1 MAAKGNIA
9 KEKVLE
15 KIAQSFGSDWIGIYD
30 KKAYLWGEENGE
42 KIQIALTLT
51 CPKTPVGQTASKLDF
66 ENMGSISA
74 APTTFEP
81 AQITDQE
88 RENINRLMKE
98 LGL

>member
-30 KKAYLWGEENGE
+30 KKAYLWSEENGE

-51 CPKTPVGQTASKLDF
+51 CPKTPVG
-66 ENMGSISA
+66 
-74 APTTFEP
+74 
-81 AQITDQE
+81 
-88 RENINRLMKE
+88 
-98 LGL
+98 